1 MKQGDN
7 AVPIYFRPVTYE
19 LPLSLNTIGN
29 QWLQEPTRRD
39 HGYPLYHWLQT
50 TTGCGT
56 IKISDT
62 ELVLKEGEGVLI
74 TPSIPHAYAKKSD
87 TWITSFAT
95 FEGSLADDV
104 HKIIGKEPFLF
115 IDANQG
121 RYYKSWVD
129 RLISTHT
136 SQQLDAITLSTEC
149 YNFFLHF
156 TNIYKV
162 NKLHKNPLYKQYVEP
177 VIKEIETKYNEP
189 ITVQALAS
197 FVYISPQYLSRL
209 FHRFTGSSAYTYL
222 TNYRMNKAKE
232 LLISNLYLD
241 VQQIHYRVGYNDVS
255 HFIATFKKNTGYTP
269 FEFRKMYGIVSGE

>member
-1 MKQGDN
+1 M
-7 AVPIYFRPVTYE
+7 PIYFRPVTYE
-19 LPLSLNTIGN
+19 LPLSLDTIGN

-39 HGYPLYHWLQT
+39 YGYPLYHWLQT
-50 TTGCGT
+50 ATGCGA
-56 IKISDT
+56 IRINDT
-62 ELVLKEGEGVLI
+62 ELELKEGEGVLI
-74 TPSIPHAYAKKSD
+74 APYVPHAYTKKSD
-87 TWITSFAT
+87 TWTTSFAT
-95 FEGSLADDV
+95 FEGSLAEDIY
-104 HKIIGKEPFLF
+104 KIIGKEPFIF

-121 RYYKSWVD
+121 RYYKNWVNQV
-129 RLISTHT
+129 INSYT

-162 NKLHKNPLYKQYVEP
+162 NKLHSNPLYKQYVEP
-177 VIKEIETKYNEP
+177 VIKEIETKYSEP

-209 FHRFTGSSAYTYL
+209 FHRFTGSSVYTYL

-269 FEFRKMYGIVSGE
+269 FEFRKMYGIISGL